1 MPKWTFG
8 SIGCPPL
15 FAQDVPQCRRNEAWK
30 ERGTSNFSRSRK
42 ATCRF
47 KSRFVL
53 WILSLLSVFV
63 RWFQEVAL
71 LFLLFASFLY
81 KQVVNLKH
89 KSVRRVV
96 VAEPRAILRPNDPE
110 DGRARRTRLTPVLR
124 SHAEVAMWKMKKI
137 CKDMQRA
144 EVESRHLSHLKIS
157 SSLSSL
163 SSLGSG
169 ERPKEGEIFCSKKM
183 DDLQKLR
190 YPWPHDH

>member
-30 ERGTSNFSRSRK
+30 ERGRSNFSRSQK

-71 LFLLFASFLY
+71 LLLLFASFLY
-81 KQVVNLKH
+81 KQVVNLKN

-144 EVESRHLSHLKIS
+144 EVEIHTHDTFRIS
-157 SSLSSL
+157 SFQALL
-163 SSLGSG
+163 ALLA
-169 ERPKEGEIFCSKKM
+169 RLVQVKDRKKV
-183 DDLQKLR
+183 R
-190 YPWPHDH
+190 FSA